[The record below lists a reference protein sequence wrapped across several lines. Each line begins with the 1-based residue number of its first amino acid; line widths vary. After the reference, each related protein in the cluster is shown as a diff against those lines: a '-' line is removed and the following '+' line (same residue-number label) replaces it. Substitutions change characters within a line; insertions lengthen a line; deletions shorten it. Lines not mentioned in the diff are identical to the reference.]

1 MRFLYIF
8 NTSNYFFKFGYL
20 ESVELDSSRGY
31 KGEEKEKKKRK
42 RRRKRRRRG
51 VRVKEEDLVSFEAPL
66 PVS

>member
-1 MRFLYIF
+1 M
-8 NTSNYFFKFGYL
+8 
-20 ESVELDSSRGY
+20 ELDSSRGY